1 MLAQLTHRKLKN
13 SQHIQSRAALPPH
26 ELNLRVLD
34 LTVELLI
41 ARSSLEFHWAQG
53 YEDAAQ
59 LLTAAP
65 FRAEEEAI
73 ADQHL
78 RNARLYSQIREFGA
92 AAFEL
97 RTLGGSLQRL

>member
-1 MLAQLTHRKLKN
+1 MLAQLTHRRLN
-13 SQHIQSRAALPPH
+13 SAQLVPSRTALPPH

-53 YEDAAQ
+53 YDDAAQ
-59 LLTAAP
+59 LLTSASL
-65 FRAEEEAI
+65 RAEEDAS

-78 RNARLYSQIREFGA
+78 RNARVYSQIREFGA

-97 RTLGGSLQRL
+97 RTLRGRLQRL